1 MWGGKA
7 RGAGEC
13 SGIVFSSEVK
23 FSSMSVHVC
32 FTTRIAQF
40 QISTRAAIVTSR
52 FNTAVWSAPGRETPA
67 PGREDPAPGRETPA
81 LGRETCLGLC
91 PSLISGENTVLCNI
105 CDHRENERITV
116 YTHCAYHT
124 HATINGREPP
134 FLTNTQ
140 NTQNKH
146 RTH

>member
-1 MWGGKA
+1 
-7 RGAGEC
+7 
-13 SGIVFSSEVK
+13 
-23 FSSMSVHVC
+23 MSVHVC

-52 FNTAVWSAPGRETPA
+52 FNTAVWSAPGRET
-67 PGREDPAPGRETPA
+67 
-81 LGRETCLGLC
+81 CLGLC
-91 PSLISGENTVLCNI
+91 PSLISRENTVLCNI